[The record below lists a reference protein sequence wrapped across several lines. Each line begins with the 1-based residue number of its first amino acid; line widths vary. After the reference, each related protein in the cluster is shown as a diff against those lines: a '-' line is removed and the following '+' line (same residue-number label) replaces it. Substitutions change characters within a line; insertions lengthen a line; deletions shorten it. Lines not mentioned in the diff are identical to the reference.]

1 MTDYLVYK
9 SNLVRDL
16 FVLSDYT
23 SQKDAWF
30 ENNKG
35 LYSTYAEDVEAIFF
49 DMGLENALYDG
60 NIVFDRITDDAL
72 RDLYQE
78 VERVGYDRS
87 EEELIDSPEM
97 DIIRAK
103 AAKALAL
110 VQASDASEST
120 VEIRER
126 PGE

>member
-1 MTDYLVYK
+1 MSDVIIYRKNVEEA
-9 SNLVRDL
+9 L
-16 FVLSDYT
+16 FHLSDYD
-23 SQKDAWF
+23 SQVNSWF
-30 ENNKG
+30 ENDKG
-35 LYSTYAEDVEAIFF
+35 LMSSFGDDVEAVFQ
-49 DMGLENALYDG
+49 DTGLEYALNKG
-60 NIVFDRITDDAL
+60 EIIFDKLTDESL
-72 RDLYQE
+72 LSLNSE